1 MLQPSQQTTSFSVFP
16 SVKLKIV
23 TQFLKGRNFPL
34 SVWVVF
40 HFSQRTNCCCV
51 LKPNFDHFYPKFS
64 EDWFTFCLIQL
75 FTNDKLPNQE
85 PAFLLYTSVSIINF
99 FLSWFSIYVQ
109 YVSVPPTVSLDIGK
123 ALNLNDL
130 EEGDDV
136 YFECSIS
143 ANPPPYKVTW
153 LHNVSIPEEN

>member
-1 MLQPSQQTTSFSVFP
+1 MPQPSQATSFSVFP

-23 TQFLKGRNFPL
+23 TQFLKGRNFPH

-75 FTNDKLPNQE
+75 FTNDKLLNQE
-85 PAFLLYTSVSIINF
+85 PAFLLYTLFSIINF
-99 FLSWFSIYVQ
+99 SLSWFSIHVQ

-153 LHNVSIPEEN
+153 LHNVSIHREK

>member
-1 MLQPSQQTTSFSVFP
+1 MNQKHQNPLFSNTNLISSKPSSNLRCSSLTASLSVFVP

-23 TQFLKGRNFPL
+23 TQFLKGRNFPH

-75 FTNDKLPNQE
+75 FTNDKLLNQE
-85 PAFLLYTSVSIINF
+85 PAFLLYTLFSIINF
-99 FLSWFSIYVQ
+99 
-109 YVSVPPTVSLDIGK
+109 SLCLGFQSMFNMFQFHRLLVLI
-123 ALNLNDL
+123 L
-130 EEGDDV
+130 ER
-136 YFECSIS
+136 
-143 ANPPPYKVTW
+143 
-153 LHNVSIPEEN
+153 H